1 LVFPGFNSGWS
12 LIQGLSQNDLLG
24 SGATSDDLVYF
35 GKGSYAEPKLS
46 WVTPIGI
53 TALKFLNS
61 DKLGKQYQNN
71 MFVGDINNGLLYRFI
86 LNDARD
92 DISFDSGYTGNTA
105 LLADKEVNDPK
116 ENQPFIF
123 GQGFGGITDI
133 EVGPDGF
140 LYVLSYT
147 GSLFRIVPSP
157 AGTTTTMSSSAS
169 PANNAGTTEDQQAV
183 EQSEN
188 ENDQSV
194 AQNGNSVPAV
204 ILGLY
209 DAKSY
214 SPNPITI
221 ERGQT
226 ITWYNGD
233 TISHTVTSG
242 TDNDANAG
250 QIFDSEA
257 IIPNQY
263 YSITFDDSGIYP
275 YYCFYH
281 PSMVGEV
288 VVE

>member
-1 LVFPGFNSGWS
+1 
-12 LIQGLSQNDLLG
+12 
-24 SGATSDDLVYF
+24 
-35 GKGSYAEPKLS
+35 
-46 WVTPIGI
+46 
-53 TALKFLNS
+53 
-61 DKLGKQYQNN
+61 

-86 LNDARD
+86 LNEARD

-133 EVGPDGF
+133 EVGPDGL

-147 GSLFRIVPSP
+147 GSLFRIAPSS
-157 AGTTTTMSSSAS
+157 ASTSIDSSSANS
-169 PANNAGTTEDQQAV
+169 AGDDNDAITEEQPAV
-183 EQSEN
+183 EQSESSN
-188 ENDQSV
+188 NQNV
-194 AQNGNSVPAV
+194 AQNGDSIPAV
-204 ILGLY
+204 ISGLY
-209 DAKSY
+209 GDKSY

-233 TISHTVTSG
+233 TISHSVTSG
-242 TDNDANAG
+242 LDNDANSG
-250 QIFDSEA
+250 RIFDSEA

-263 YSITFDDSGIYP
+263 FSLTFDDSGTYP

-288 VVE
+288 IVN